1 MIPADFAL
9 RIENMKNALESNSCF
24 CLCIQNPLYRREN
37 VLGGF
42 QNQSF
47 AIRAQTPNTPHAFF
61 GFVHCKS
68 NRSNK
73 CNFQLI
79 TLLISH
85 SDYKSIGE
93 CCLRCIIL
101 IKIIAHCNANV
112 LISSHRIAS
121 HRFLRTSDGFLNCN
135 IFDVA
140 TAQINK
146 V

>member
-1 MIPADFAL
+1 MRLNQIAVYVCAYKTHFIAGK
-9 RIENMKNALESNSCF
+9 ICW
-24 CLCIQNPLYRREN
+24 
-37 VLGGF
+37 GGF

-61 GFVHCKS
+61 GSVHCKS
-68 NRSNK
+68 NRLNK

-85 SDYKSIGE
+85 SDYKYICE
-93 CCLRCIIL
+93 CCLRYIIL
-101 IKIIAHCNANV
+101 IKIIAHCNANALISSH

-121 HRFLRTSDGFLNCN
+121 HRFLRTSNGFLNCN